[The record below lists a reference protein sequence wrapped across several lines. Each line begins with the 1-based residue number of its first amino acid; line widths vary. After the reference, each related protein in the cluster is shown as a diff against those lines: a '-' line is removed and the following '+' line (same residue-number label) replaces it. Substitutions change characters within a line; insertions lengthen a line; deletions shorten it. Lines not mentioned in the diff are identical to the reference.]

1 MRRALSAPLL
11 IGPALLGAAL
21 LAFVLLLPLAA
32 RGQPAA
38 EAPRTVLR
46 LSETAEIAVMPD
58 ELKAVLAA
66 EARAPTAAAAQAAVN
81 RAVAAAL
88 ERARAVPGLTIA
100 TGSYSVW
107 RVGERGASGAQPAGW
122 QASQTIE
129 LTAREAAPLLELAGA
144 LQGQGLA
151 VRGLAWQVSRD
162 LHRRTRE
169 AATEE
174 ATRGLAARAERM
186 AGHLGLVFERFA
198 LVDVD
203 PGRGPT
209 PRPMFAAAPM
219 AARSD
224 SAPAP
229 SAEPEEV
236 RIGATVSAEALLRP
250 R

>member
-1 MRRALSAPLL
+1 MRRAFSAPLL
-11 IGPALLGAAL
+11 IGPALVAAAL
-21 LAFVLLLPLAA
+21 AAFLLLLPLSA
-32 RGQPAA
+32 RAQGAD
-38 EAPRTVLR
+38 APRTVLR

-58 ELKAVLAA
+58 ELKAALAA

-100 TGSYSVW
+100 TGQYSVW
-107 RVGERGASGAQPAGW
+107 RVGERGSGTQNPGW
-122 QASQTIE
+122 QASQAIE
-129 LTAREAAPLLELAGA
+129 LTGREAAPLLELAGA

-174 ATRGLAARAERM
+174 ATKGLTARAERM
-186 AGHLGLVFERFA
+186 AAHLGLVFERFA
-198 LVDVD
+198 LVDLD
-203 PGRGPT
+203 PGRAPI

-219 AARSD
+219 AARAD